1 MSVPQPISYRI
12 CTRCVMDSSDA
23 HISFDKNGY
32 CNHCREYELKIGQE
46 LPDPPTAASLLQ
58 NLVRKIKEDGRGK
71 AYDCVIGLSGGVDS
85 SYVALQV
92 KRLGLR
98 PIGIHLDNGWN
109 SELAV
114 QNVENTVRKLK
125 IDLITKVLDWSE
137 FSDLQ
142 RSFFYASVP
151 NCEAPTD
158 HAIVAS
164 LFQCAAKFRI
174 RYIISGSNLTTEG
187 MHLPPEWGHDSKD
200 WRNIRDIQRKHGKLT
215 LKSFPHLTF
224 PGFCWRLFVNRI
236 RFTPLLNY
244 LAYHK
249 QEAIYT
255 IQQEL
260 GWKNYGRKHG
270 ESIFTRFYQE
280 YYLPKKFG
288 FDKRRLHLSTLIL
301 SGQVL
306 RADALTQLAQPLFS
320 ADELREYETL
330 FLKKLKF
337 TPEAWSQILQAKPQ
351 AHTAYRHNC
360 MLSKRDSALY
370 RLGRR
375 IATSRRHLPSKGA
388 MS

>member
-1 MSVPQPISYRI
+1 MKRVEVPAYRI
-12 CTRCVMDSSDA
+12 CTRCVMDTSDV
-23 HISFDKNGY
+23 HISFDTNGC
-32 CNHCREYELKIGQE
+32 CNHCREYQLKAVAE
-46 LPDPPTAASLLQ
+46 LPNSSVATRLLE

-85 SYVALQV
+85 SYVALQI

-98 PIGIHLDNGWN
+98 PIAVHLDNGWN

-114 QNVENTVRKLK
+114 HNIENIVRKLK
-125 IDLITKVLDWSE
+125 IDLITKVLDWPE

-164 LFQCAAKFRI
+164 LFQCAAKFRV
-174 RYIISGSNLTTEG
+174 RHIISGSNLATEG

-200 WRNIRDIQRKHGKLT
+200 WQNIYDIHRKHGKLPI
-215 LKSFPHLTF
+215 KSFPHLTF
-224 PGFCWRLFVNRI
+224 AAFCWRLFVNQI

-244 LAYHK
+244 IAYHK
-249 QEAIYT
+249 QDAINT

-301 SGQVL
+301 SGQVS
-306 RADALTQLAQPLFS
+306 RADALAQLALPLFS
-320 ADELREYETL
+320 ADELCEYEAL

-337 TPEAWSQILQAKPQ
+337 TSEDWEQILQAEPQ
-351 AHTAYRHNC
+351 AHTSYQNNW
-360 MLSKRDSALY
+360 MLSKRDSVLY

-375 IATSRRHLPSKGA
+375 IATSRRRLAPSGVT
-388 MS
+388 S

>member
-1 MSVPQPISYRI
+1 
-12 CTRCVMDSSDA
+12 MDTSDV
-23 HISFDKNGY
+23 HISFDANGC
-32 CNHCREYELKIGQE
+32 CNHCREYQLKAVAE
-46 LPDPPTAASLLQ
+46 LPNSPVATRLLE
-58 NLVRKIKEDGRGK
+58 NLFRKIKEDGRGK

-85 SYVALQV
+85 SYVALQI

-98 PIGIHLDNGWN
+98 PIAVHLDNGWN

-114 QNVENTVRKLK
+114 QNIENIVRKLK
-125 IDLITKVLDWSE
+125 IDLISKVLDWPE

-164 LFQCAAKFRI
+164 LFQCAAKFRV
-174 RYIISGSNLTTEG
+174 RHIISGSNLATEG

-200 WRNIRDIQRKHGKLT
+200 WQNIYDIHKKHGKLP

-224 PGFCWRLFVNRI
+224 AAFCWRLFVNHI

-244 LAYHK
+244 VAYHK
-249 QEAIYT
+249 QEAIAT
-255 IQQEL
+255 IQKEL

-280 YYLPKKFG
+280 YYLPIKFG

-301 SGQVL
+301 SGQVS
-306 RADALTQLAQPLFS
+306 RANALDQLSLPLFS
-320 ADELREYETL
+320 SDELREYEAL

-337 TPEAWSQILQAKPQ
+337 TPEAWEQILQAEPRS
-351 AHTAYRHNC
+351 HTAYRHNW
-360 MLSKRDSALY
+360 MLSQSDSVLY

-375 IATSRRHLPSKGA
+375 IATSRRHLPRGRFIP
-388 MS
+388 